1 DYHFIKRTH
10 TNAKTLAGTF
20 PLFFHICDLEDA
32 KEVAAYVEQKF
43 LKPGG
48 VVTTTETTGQQWDA
62 PNGWAPLQWIT
73 YKGLAQHGF
82 TDI

>member
-1 DYHFIKRTH
+1 
-10 TNAKTLAGTF
+10 
-20 PLFFHICDLEDA
+20 
-32 KEVAAYVEQKF
+32 QKF

-82 TDI
+82 TDIAHKIKTNWCWLNEKTYTQTGKMMEKYNVEDITIAAGGGE